1 MEENKLFLHTEFSNT
16 IDIGKIIAIY
26 SSQTVN
32 EPFFLYK
39 VFEKNT
45 DELIFDDNDHYID
58 AGADSMV
65 YIS

>member
-1 MEENKLFLHTEFSNT
+1 MKENELFTHSEFSNT
-16 IDIGKIIAIY
+16 ILGRIIAIY

-45 DELIFDDNDHYID
+45 DELIFDNDHYID
-58 AGADSMV
+58 AGTDSMV